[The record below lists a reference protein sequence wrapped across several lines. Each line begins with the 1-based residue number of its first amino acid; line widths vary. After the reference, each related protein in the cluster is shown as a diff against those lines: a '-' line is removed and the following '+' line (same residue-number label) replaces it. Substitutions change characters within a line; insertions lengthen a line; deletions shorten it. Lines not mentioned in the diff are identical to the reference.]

1 MINAVN
7 ATTPTN
13 NISYVSK
20 PDTIALRPHHFLCLP
35 GYKGYNYN
43 QSAKTSWDI
52 ISKQLRENPDTD
64 ILIKSGKDDLRWLW
78 NCNLQ
83 R

>member
-20 PDTIALRPHHFLCLP
+20 PNTIALRPHHFLCLP

-43 QSAKTSWDI
+43 QAQVNSWDI
-52 ISKQLRENPDTD
+52 ISK
-64 ILIKSGKDDLRWLW
+64 
-78 NCNLQ
+78 
-83 R
+83 

>member
-52 ISKQLRENPDTD
+52 ISKQLRENPPKSAPVNKYPH
-64 ILIKSGKDDLRWLW
+64 ILTLLI
-78 NCNLQ
+78 
-83 R
+83 